1 MQVQPRD
8 RRAKGKTGHLT
19 TVATPM
25 KVRKAVIPVA
35 GLGTRFLP
43 ATKTVP
49 KELLPIVDVPSI
61 QYVVQ
66 EAVDAGIQEIIFV
79 TGRGKDGIED
89 HFDEAPE
96 LEQILAER
104 GQTEMVAMLRRI
116 AEMTEVVSVRQKK
129 PLGLGHA
136 VLCARDL
143 VGNEPFAVMLADD
156 LIDSEVPCIRQLLE
170 IFEEKKESVIAL
182 MKVPEEEVHRYGVI
196 RGKEVNKGLYQVEAT
211 VEKPPARE
219 APSRMAIIGRYIL
232 RPEIFAILE
241 NLPAGKGG
249 EIQLTDGLSQLVQD
263 RKVFGCEFQGE
274 RYDIGDKL
282 GFVRATVAYAL
293 KRSDLRDRVVEYLR
307 TTIS

>member
-1 MQVQPRD
+1 
-8 RRAKGKTGHLT
+8 
-19 TVATPM
+19 M

-49 KELLPIVDVPSI
+49 KELLPIVDIPSI

-96 LEQILAER
+96 LEQVLAER
-104 GQTEMVAMLRRI
+104 GHTEMIEMLRRI

-143 VGNEPFAVMLADD
+143 VGDEPFAVMLADD
-156 LIDSEVPCIRQLLE
+156 LIDSDTPCIRQLLD
-170 IFEEKKESVIAL
+170 IFEDKKESVIAL
-182 MKVPEEEVHRYGVI
+182 MEVLPEEVQQYGVI
-196 RGKEVNKGLYQVEAT
+196 EGQEIEKRLYQIQAT
-211 VEKPPARE
+211 VEKPPAKE

-232 RPEIFAILE
+232 RPEIFSILQKQ
-241 NLPAGKGG
+241 PPGRGG
-249 EIQLTDGLSQLVQD
+249 EIQLTDGLAQLVRERQ
-263 RKVFGCEFQGE
+263 VFGCQFLGD
-274 RYDIGDKL
+274 RYDIGDKF

-293 KRSDLRDRVVEYLR
+293 KRPDLKTKVKDYLKSVVHE
-307 TTIS
+307 

>member
-1 MQVQPRD
+1 
-8 RRAKGKTGHLT
+8 
-19 TVATPM
+19 M
-25 KVRKAVIPVA
+25 KLRKAVIPVA

-49 KELLPIVDVPSI
+49 KELLPIIDIPSI

-96 LEQILAER
+96 LEQVLGER
-104 GQTEMVAMLRRI
+104 GQTENVAMLRRI

-143 VGNEPFAVMLADD
+143 VGDEPFAVMLADD
-156 LIDSEVPCIRQLLE
+156 LIDSETPCIRQLLE
-170 IFEEKKESVIAL
+170 IFQEKEESVVAL
-182 MKVPEEEVHRYGVI
+182 MEVPREEVHRYGVI
-196 RGKEVNKGLYQVEAT
+196 KGTEIKKRLYQVEAT
-211 VEKPPARE
+211 VEKPPAAK

-241 NLPAGKGG
+241 SLSPGQGG
-249 EIQLTDGLSQLVQD
+249 EIQLTDGLAHLVHERQ
-263 RKVFGCEFQGE
+263 VYGCEFLGQ
-274 RYDIGDKL
+274 RYDIGDKF

-293 KRSDLRDRVVEYLR
+293 KRPDLKDRVAEYIR
-307 TTIS
+307 TAIK

>member
-1 MQVQPRD
+1 MSESEAR
-8 RRAKGKTGHLT
+8 KF
-19 TVATPM
+19 M

-49 KELLPIVDVPSI
+49 KELLPIVDIPSI

-66 EAVDAGIQEIIFV
+66 EAVDAGIEEIIFV

-96 LEQILAER
+96 LEQVLADR
-104 GQTEMVAMLRRI
+104 GQTEMVKMLRGI

-143 VGNEPFAVMLADD
+143 VGDEPFAVLLADD
-156 LIDSEVPCIRQLLE
+156 LIDSEVPCVRQLLNL
-170 IFEEKKESVIAL
+170 FEETQESVIAL
-182 MKVPEEEVHRYGVI
+182 MQVPETEVQQYGVI
-196 RGKEVNKGLYQVEAT
+196 KGKEIKPRLYQVEAT
-211 VEKPPARE
+211 VEKPAAKD
-219 APSRMAIIGRYIL
+219 APSRMAIIGRYVL
-232 RPEIFAILE
+232 RPEIFTILK
-241 NLPAGKGG
+241 NLPPGRGG
-249 EIQLTDGLSQLVQD
+249 EIQLTDGLAQLVRE
-263 RKVFGCEFQGE
+263 RKIFGCEFLGD
-274 RYDIGDKL
+274 RYDIGDKF

-293 KRSDLRDRVVEYLR
+293 KRPDLRDKVLQYLK
-307 TTIS
+307 TTTQ

>member
-1 MQVQPRD
+1 
-8 RRAKGKTGHLT
+8 
-19 TVATPM
+19 M

-49 KELLPIVDVPSI
+49 KELLPIVDIPSI

-79 TGRGKDGIED
+79 TGRGKDSIED

-96 LEQILAER
+96 LEQVLIER
-104 GQTEMVAMLRRI
+104 GQTEMVKTLRRI

-156 LIDSEVPCIRQLLE
+156 LIVNDTPCIKQLLD
-170 IFEEKKESVIAL
+170 IFDDKKESVIAL
-182 MKVPEEEVHRYGVI
+182 MQVPLEHVHHYGVI
-196 RGKEVNKGLYQVEAT
+196 KGTQIEKRLYQIEST
-211 VEKPPARE
+211 VEKPTASE
-219 APSRMAIIGRYIL
+219 APSRMAIIGRYVL
-232 RPEIFAILE
+232 RAEIFDILQKQ
-241 NLPAGKGG
+241 PPGRGG
-249 EIQLTDGLSQLVQD
+249 EIQLTDGLAELLRQ
-263 RKVFGCEFQGE
+263 RKMYGCEFHGE
-274 RYDIGDKL
+274 RYDIGDKF
-282 GFVRATVAYAL
+282 GFVQATVAHAL
-293 KRSDLRDRVVEYLR
+293 KRPDLKDRVKEYLKSV
-307 TTIS
+307 IN

>member
-1 MQVQPRD
+1 
-8 RRAKGKTGHLT
+8 
-19 TVATPM
+19 M

-49 KELLPIVDVPSI
+49 KELLPIVDIPSI

-66 EAVDAGIQEIIFV
+66 EAVDAGIEEIIFV

-96 LEQILAER
+96 LEQVLAER
-104 GQTEMVAMLRRI
+104 GQKEMVKMLRRI

-143 VGNEPFAVMLADD
+143 VGDEPFAVMLADD
-156 LIDSEVPCIRQLLE
+156 LIDSDTPCIRQLLE
-170 IFEEKKESVIAL
+170 IFQETHESVVAL
-182 MKVPEEEVHRYGVI
+182 MEVPQTEVHQYGVI
-196 RGKEVNKGLYQVEAT
+196 KGTRLKQGLYQVEAT
-211 VEKPPARE
+211 IEKPPAAE
-219 APSRMAIIGRYIL
+219 APSRMAIIGRYVL
-232 RPEIFAILE
+232 RPEVFSILQH
-241 NLPAGKGG
+241 LPSGKGG
-249 EIQLTDGLSQLVQD
+249 EIQLTDGLAQLVRD
-263 RKVFGCEFQGE
+263 RKVYGCEFAGD
-274 RYDIGDKL
+274 RYDIGDKF

-293 KRSDLRDRVVEYLR
+293 KRPDLKDKVLEYLKTASR
-307 TTIS
+307 

>member
-1 MQVQPRD
+1 
-8 RRAKGKTGHLT
+8 
-19 TVATPM
+19 M
-25 KVRKAVIPVA
+25 KLRKAVIPVA

-49 KELLPIVDVPSI
+49 KELLPIVDIPSI

-66 EAVDAGIQEIIFV
+66 EAVDAGIEEIIFV

-96 LEQILAER
+96 LEQILLER
-104 GQTEMVAMLRRI
+104 GQTDTVGQLRRI

-143 VGNEPFAVMLADD
+143 VGDEPFAVMLADD
-156 LIDSEVPCIRQLLE
+156 LIDNEKPCIRQLLE
-170 IFEEKKESVIAL
+170 IFEQYDESVIAL
-182 MKVPEEEVHRYGVI
+182 MEVPRDEVHRYGVI
-196 RGKEVNKGLYQVEAT
+196 KGRRLTPCVYQIEST
-211 VEKPPARE
+211 VEKPPIKD

-232 RPEIFAILE
+232 RPELFHILE
-241 NLPAGKGG
+241 NLPPGKGG
-249 EIQLTDGLSQLVQD
+249 EIQLTDGLSELVRQ
-263 RKVFGCEFQGE
+263 RKVYGCVFEGE
-274 RYDIGDKL
+274 RYDIGDKF

-293 KRSDLRDRVVEYLR
+293 KRADLRDRILQYLK
-307 TTIS
+307 TTIG

>member
-1 MQVQPRD
+1 
-8 RRAKGKTGHLT
+8 
-19 TVATPM
+19 M

-49 KELLPIVDVPSI
+49 KELLPIVDIPSI

-66 EAVDAGIQEIIFV
+66 EAVEAGIEEIIFV

-96 LEQILAER
+96 LEQVLSDR
-104 GQTEMVAMLRRI
+104 GQTEMVKLLRRI

-143 VGNEPFAVMLADD
+143 VGDEPFAVMLADD
-156 LIDSEVPCIRQLLE
+156 LIESEIPCIRQLLD
-170 IFEEKKESVIAL
+170 IFQETDESVVAL
-182 MKVPEEEVHRYGVI
+182 MQVPESEVHQYGVI
-196 RGKEVNKGLYQVEAT
+196 KGTVIRDRLYRVEAT
-211 VEKPPARE
+211 VEKPPAAE
-219 APSRMAIIGRYIL
+219 APSRMAIIGRYVL
-232 RPEIFAILE
+232 RPEIFSILQGQA
-241 NLPAGKGG
+241 PGKGG
-249 EIQLTDGLSQLVQD
+249 EIQLTDGLSQLVRD
-263 RKVFGCEFQGE
+263 RKMFGCEFVGE
-274 RYDIGDKL
+274 RYDIGDKF

-293 KRSDLRDRVVEYLR
+293 KRPDLKDKVLQYLR
-307 TTIS
+307 EIR

>member
-1 MQVQPRD
+1 
-8 RRAKGKTGHLT
+8 
-19 TVATPM
+19 M

-143 VGNEPFAVMLADD
+143 VGNEPFTVMLADD
-156 LIDSEVPCIRQLLE
+156 LIDSETPCIRQLLE

-182 MKVPEEEVHRYGVI
+182 MKVPQEEVHQYGVI
-196 RGKEVNKGLYQVEAT
+196 RGKEVKKGLYQVEAT

-241 NLPAGKGG
+241 SLPAGKGG
-249 EIQLTDGLSQLVQD
+249 EIQLTDGLSRLVQD

-293 KRSDLRDRVVEYLR
+293 KRPDLRDRVVEYLR

>member
-1 MQVQPRD
+1 
-8 RRAKGKTGHLT
+8 
-19 TVATPM
+19 M
-25 KVRKAVIPVA
+25 KIRKAVIPVA

-49 KELLPIVDVPSI
+49 KELLPIIDIPSI

-96 LEQILAER
+96 LEQILADR
-104 GQTEMVAMLRRI
+104 GQTATVDMLRRI

-143 VGNEPFAVMLADD
+143 VGDEPFAVMLADD
-156 LIDSEVPCIRQLLE
+156 LIDAETPGIRQLVE
-170 IFEEKKESVIAL
+170 IFTETEESVVAL
-182 MKVPEEEVHRYGVI
+182 MKVPREEVHQYGVI
-196 RGKEVNKGLYQVEAT
+196 KGKEVKPRLYAVEAT
-211 VEKPPARE
+211 VEKPAAKE
-219 APSRMAIIGRYIL
+219 APSQLAIIGRYVL
-232 RPEIFAILE
+232 RPEIFSILQT
-241 NLPAGKGG
+241 LPPGRGG
-249 EIQLTDGLSQLVQD
+249 EIQLTDGLARLVQQ
-263 RKVFGCEFQGE
+263 RKIFGCEFTGD
-274 RYDIGDKL
+274 RYDIGDKF

-293 KRSDLRDRVVEYLR
+293 KRKDLKDKLIEYLK
-307 TTIS
+307 SLKD

>member
-1 MQVQPRD
+1 
-8 RRAKGKTGHLT
+8 
-19 TVATPM
+19 M
-25 KVRKAVIPVA
+25 KLKKAVIPVA

-49 KELLPIVDVPSI
+49 KELLPIVDIPSI

-66 EAVDAGIQEIIFV
+66 EAVDAGIEEIIFV

-96 LEQILAER
+96 LEQVLADR
-104 GQTEMVAMLRRI
+104 GHDELVKMLRRI

-156 LIDSEVPCIRQLLE
+156 LIDSATPCIRQLLD
-170 IFEEKKESVIAL
+170 IFQTSNESVVAL
-182 MKVPEEEVHRYGVI
+182 MEVPPTEVHQYGVI
-196 RGKEVNKGLYQVEAT
+196 KGKLVKERLYEIEAM
-211 VEKPPARE
+211 VEKPSANE
-219 APSRMAIIGRYIL
+219 APSRMAIIGRYVL
-232 RPEIFAILE
+232 RPEIFPILQ
-241 NLPAGKGG
+241 NLPSGKGG
-249 EIQLTDGLSQLVQD
+249 EIQLTDGLAQLVRE
-263 RKVFGCEFQGE
+263 RKIYGCEFAGD
-274 RYDIGDKL
+274 RYDIGDKF

-293 KRSDLRDRVVEYLR
+293 KRPDLKDKVLEYLK
-307 TTIS
+307 SAKY